1 MFTPARVASPT
12 FSGLTPEPVY
22 YYVTGEWY
30 KGKLPVFYDPAELAG
45 ARILEENFATI
56 RDEVMAYYATH
67 GAEMRA
73 NFTPYAYK
81 EKGWKTVNLFSYFFE
96 YRDHCRT
103 FPKTTEI
110 VRRIPNVSMA
120 QVAVIDPHTRVKA
133 HFGDTNVVIRMH
145 LGLSVPG
152 GLPELGLRA
161 KRGSITWQEG
171 KVWAF
176 NIAHRHYAWN
186 HTDLP
191 RVALVVDVFRDEYVD
206 QRYAIAGNCLA
217 AIAMKAF
224 ATRNPATKR
233 LPKRLLPW
241 IHRPLGL
248 VFRIALFVQ
257 RTFGMRVERVLR
269 PS

>member
-1 MFTPARVASPT
+1 MLTPARVQSPAV
-12 FSGLTPEPVY
+12 GAEGREPVY

-30 KGKLPVFYDPAELAG
+30 TGNLPVFYDPAELPG
-45 ARILEENFATI
+45 ARILEENYETI
-56 RDEVMAYYATH
+56 RAEVMAYYATH
-67 GAEMRA
+67 GAEMRP
-73 NFTPYAYK
+73 NFTPYNYQ

-96 YRDHCRT
+96 YGENCRK
-103 FPKTTEI
+103 FPRTTEI

-120 QVAVIDPHTRVKA
+120 QIAVIEPHTRVKA
-133 HFGDTNVVIRMH
+133 HFGDTNVVVRMH

-161 KRGSITWQEG
+161 RREYITWTEG

-186 HTDLP
+186 DTDRP
-191 RVALVVDVFRDEYVD
+191 RVALVVDVFRDEYVQD
-206 QRYAIAGNCLA
+206 RYAIAGNCLA

-224 ATRNPATKR
+224 ATRYPASRR
-233 LPKRLLPW
+233 LPKTVLRA
-241 IHRPLGL
+241 IHAPLGL
-248 VFRIALFVQ
+248 VFRTALFFQ
-257 RTFGMRVERVLR
+257 RTFGIRVEKVLR

>member
-1 MFTPARVASPT
+1 MSSQVRAAVPATPAVS
-12 FSGLTPEPVY
+12 PEPVF

-30 KGKLPVFYDPAELAG
+30 KGNLPVFYDPAELPG

-56 RDEVMAYYATH
+56 RDEVMAYFHAH
-67 GAEMRA
+67 GGEMKA
-73 NFTPYAYK
+73 NFTPYAYR
-81 EKGWKTVNLFSYFFE
+81 ERGWKTVNLFSYFFE
-96 YRDHCRT
+96 YGDNCRK

-161 KRGSITWQEG
+161 RRQRVTWQEG

-186 HTDLP
+186 ATDRP
-191 RVALVVDVFRDEYVD
+191 RVALVVDVFRDEYVAR
-206 QRYAIAGNCLA
+206 RYAIAGNCLA

-224 ATRNPATKR
+224 ATRYPVTKR
-233 LPKRLLPW
+233 LPRWSLPW

-248 VFRIALFVQ
+248 VFRAALFAQ
-257 RTFGMRVERVLR
+257 RRLGVRAERVLR

>member
-1 MFTPARVASPT
+1 MRPPVLAAATLAPGQA
-12 FSGLTPEPVY
+12 PEPVY
-22 YYVTGEWY
+22 YYVTGAWY
-30 KGKLPVFYDPAELAG
+30 KGRLPVFYDPATLPG
-45 ARILEENFATI
+45 ARILEDNFETI
-56 RDEVMAYYATH
+56 RDEVMAYFHAH
-67 GAEMRA
+67 GGEMKA

-96 YRDHCRT
+96 YRENCRK
-103 FPKTTEI
+103 FPKTTAI
-110 VRRIPNVSMA
+110 VRSIPNVSMA
-120 QVAVIDPHTRVKA
+120 QIAVIDPHTRVKA
-133 HFGDTNVVIRMH
+133 HFGDTNVVVRMH

-161 KRGSITWQEG
+161 KRGYITWTEG

-186 HTDLP
+186 QTDRP
-191 RVALVVDVFRDEYVD
+191 RVALVVDTIRAEYHD
-206 QRYAIAGNCLA
+206 RRFAIAGNCLA

-224 ATRNPATKR
+224 ATRYPATKHM
-233 LPKRLLPW
+233 PKWLLPV

-248 VFRIALFVQ
+248 VFRTALFIQ
-257 RTFGMRVERVLR
+257 RNFNLRVERVLR

>member
-1 MFTPARVASPT
+1 MNSDGRAMSP
-12 FSGLTPEPVY
+12 LVPMNPPEPVF
-22 YYVTGEWY
+22 YYVKGDWY
-30 KGKLPVFYDPAELAG
+30 KGDLPVFYDPADLPG
-45 ARILEENFATI
+45 TKILEENYETI
-56 RDEVMAYYATH
+56 REEVMAYYAAH
-67 GAEMRA
+67 GSEMKP
-73 NFTPYAYK
+73 NFTPYNYK

-96 YRDHCRT
+96 YRDNCKL

-120 QVAVIDPHTRVKA
+120 QIAVIDPHTRVKA

-161 KRGSITWQEG
+161 KRGYVTWREG

-186 HTDLP
+186 QTDLP
-191 RVALVVDVFRDEYVD
+191 RVALVVDAFRPEYMTR
-206 QRYAIAGNCLA
+206 RYEIAGNCLS

-224 ATRNPATKR
+224 ATRYPATKR
-233 LPKRLLPW
+233 LPKWILPF

-248 VFRIALFVQ
+248 VFRGALFVQ
-257 RTFGMRVERVLR
+257 RNFGVRAERVLR